1 MIAHVISVTR
11 LHIVDTAKKEAKES
25 QKRLVFQRKSQEI
38 FYGGT

>member
-1 MIAHVISVTR
+1 MIAHVISVTC